1 MSEDGPLASDDVYWK
16 FSGEFVHE
24 LNTEAGEPVNE
35 AVRGRDVRPKW
46 TRENDVSRLQGGT
59 TGTFRVEVDGDNQ
72 ARGK

>member
-46 TRENDVSRLQGGT
+46 TRE
-59 TGTFRVEVDGDNQ
+59 
-72 ARGK
+72 